1 MKEFLPILQAV
12 AESGK
17 PLLIIAED
25 VEGEALATLVVNR
38 LRAGLKVVAVKAPG
52 FGDRRKAMLED
63 IAILT
68 GAKVISEDLG
78 RKLEQATAADLG
90 IAKRIVVDKDNT
102 TIIDGSG
109 KKAEIQARVAQIK
122 AQIGTTTSD
131 YDREKLQERLAKLSG
146 GVAVLYVGAASE
158 VEMKE
163 KKDRVDDALRATRAA
178 IEEGII
184 PGGGVAYIRAI
195 DSLEGMKG
203 DMAGAAN
210 VIGLMKYISDCNLK
224 VNVVGTIALTENMI
238 NGNATKP
245 GDIVKG
251 LNGLT
256 VEILNTDAEG
266 RLILADALH
275 HTATKYKPRY
285 LLDFATLT
293 GAIFVA
299 LGSERAGLFSNS
311 DDFANKMAIC
321 AQETNEKL
329 WRMPIGEDYTDLMKS
344 KIADLRNISTS
355 SGEGSSCTA
364 AAFLEKFIA
373 NHKNW
378 IHLDIAGVSD
388 YDKEHKLH
396 GHGASAWGF
405 RLINQFIA
413 NNILK

>member
-1 MKEFLPILQAV
+1 
-12 AESGK
+12 
-17 PLLIIAED
+17 
-25 VEGEALATLVVNR
+25 
-38 LRAGLKVVAVKAPG
+38 
-52 FGDRRKAMLED
+52 
-63 IAILT
+63 
-68 GAKVISEDLG
+68 
-78 RKLEQATAADLG
+78 
-90 IAKRIVVDKDNT
+90 
-102 TIIDGSG
+102 
-109 KKAEIQARVAQIK
+109 
-122 AQIGTTTSD
+122 
-131 YDREKLQERLAKLSG
+131 
-146 GVAVLYVGAASE
+146 
-158 VEMKE
+158 
-163 KKDRVDDALRATRAA
+163 
-178 IEEGII
+178 
-184 PGGGVAYIRAI
+184 
-195 DSLEGMKG
+195 
-203 DMAGAAN
+203 
-210 VIGLMKYISDCNLK
+210 MKYISDCNLK

-275 HTATKYKPRY
+275 HTATKYKPQY